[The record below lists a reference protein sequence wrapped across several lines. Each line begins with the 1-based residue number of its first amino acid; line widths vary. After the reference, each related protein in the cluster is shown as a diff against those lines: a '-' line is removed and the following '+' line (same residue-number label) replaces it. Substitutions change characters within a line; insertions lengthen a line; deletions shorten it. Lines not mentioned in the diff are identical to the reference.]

1 MSDVSSETFD
11 GFSFTPT
18 DNEEDLEL
26 AFFKVKRE
34 MGNPIDSTSVGD
46 MFHVAF
52 FRMSKNKPPEFDEE
66 FEAVFAD
73 PKVYVQNLIGAKIC
87 GTFLRKTENSGNFWK
102 EYLNDLKT
110 QCKMTQIQVLMQAIS
125 KPKN

>member
-11 GFSFTPT
+11 GFSFLPT
-18 DNEEDLEL
+18 NDDNELEL

-34 MGNPIDSTSVGD
+34 MGQPIDSTSIGD

-52 FRMSKNKPPEFDEE
+52 FRLSKDKPAEFDEE

-73 PKVYVQNLIGAKIC
+73 PKVYVQNLAGAKLA
-87 GTFLRKTENSGNFWK
+87 GTFLRKTEHSGKFWK
-102 EYLNDLKT
+102 EYLNELKT
-110 QCKMTQIQVLMQAIS
+110 QSKMSQMQMLMQAVAGL
-125 KPKN
+125 KK

>member
-1 MSDVSSETFD
+1 MSETFD
-11 GFSFTPT
+11 GFSFIPT
-18 DNEEDLEL
+18 DNDNELNL

-34 MGNPIDSTSVGD
+34 MGEPVDSTTIGD

-52 FRMSKNKPPEFDEE
+52 FRLSEDKPPQFDEE

-73 PKVYVQNLIGAKIC
+73 PKVYVQNLAGAKLA
-87 GTFLRKTENSGNFWK
+87 GTFLRKTEHSGKFWK

-110 QCKMTQIQVLMQAIS
+110 QSKMSPLQVLSKAIAGS
-125 KPKN
+125 N

>member
-34 MGNPIDSTSVGD
+34 MGQPVDSTSIGD

-66 FEAVFAD
+66 FEAIFAD
-73 PKVYVQNLIGAKIC
+73 PKVYVQNLIGANIC
-87 GTFLRKTENSGNFWK
+87 GTFLRKTENSGKFWK
-102 EYLNDLKT
+102 EYLNELKT
-110 QCKMTQIQVLMQAIS
+110 QSRMSPLQVLMKSVAGT
-125 KPKN
+125 K

>member
-1 MSDVSSETFD
+1 
-11 GFSFTPT
+11 
-18 DNEEDLEL
+18 
-26 AFFKVKRE
+26 
-34 MGNPIDSTSVGD
+34 